1 MASYILMLN
10 TKCPLRMTRTQS
22 RMFRIPPRTTFYLR
36 LLTSWTN
43 FAYNLE
49 SVNQIII
56 FLMKIV
62 VQMILKHQVIIL
74 KILYEA
80 GINHISTINSSC
92 LITAQRSDQ
101 NFESTNIIFN
111 PTSPLNFD
119 YIFSNYWINN
129 FLREFC
135 FIC

>member
-1 MASYILMLN
+1 
-10 TKCPLRMTRTQS
+10 
-22 RMFRIPPRTTFYLR
+22 
-36 LLTSWTN
+36 
-43 FAYNLE
+43 
-49 SVNQIII
+49 
-56 FLMKIV
+56 MKIV

-80 GINHISTINSSC
+80 GINRISTIYSSC

-119 YIFSNYWINN
+119 NIFSSFNSEANIIS
-129 FLREFC
+129 
-135 FIC
+135 FIQPTITKTQEILAKKHGRLVQTDEQKAVNKF